1 MGARARGSGY
11 PPRLHFGSAR
21 GCYPPSLVTLRRS
34 LLRLA
39 PDHGARRNEK
49 DMKIALGTR
58 GSRLAL
64 AQAEIAK
71 QALLRSGLVEMVDL
85 RVIKTTGDQRL
96 DLRLDDSGKSF
107 DKGLFTKEL
116 EQALL
121 NGEIDLAV
129 HSLKDLP
136 TEAVENLIIDAVL
149 PREDPADILG
159 SKFPHALD
167 GLPKGSLIAT
177 SSPRLAQQVTH
188 LRPDVQLCAV
198 RGNVPTRLEKL
209 VRTQDWSG
217 IILARAGLR
226 RLNLMPEQ
234 ERLSFLNSDLF
245 VTDLREM
252 LPAAGQGAIALQC
265 RAKDTIVRSIL
276 SRVNDPVSWDCVRAE
291 PEFLRLIG
299 GGCIGRICVYA
310 NRIGDTIT
318 HTPTVF
324 HNAGKVRQA
333 SVTAPSKSPLDAA
346 KTLFREIYAEDR

>member
-1 MGARARGSGY
+1 
-11 PPRLHFGSAR
+11 
-21 GCYPPSLVTLRRS
+21 V
-34 LLRLA
+34 
-39 PDHGARRNEK
+39 
-49 DMKIALGTR
+49 KIALGTR

-71 QALLRSGLVEMVDL
+71 QALLSSGLVEAVDL

-149 PREDPADILG
+149 PREDPVDILV
-159 SKFPHALD
+159 SKFPHGLD
-167 GLPKGSLIAT
+167 GLPKGALIAT
-177 SSPRLAQQVTH
+177 SSPRRAQQITH
-188 LRPDVQLCAV
+188 LRSDLEVCAV

-217 IILARAGLR
+217 IILARAGMR
-226 RLNLMPEQ
+226 RLKLMPEQ
-234 ERLSFLNSDLF
+234 DRLSFLNSDLF

-265 RAKDTIVRSIL
+265 RASDTAVRSIL

-291 PEFLRLIG
+291 REFLRLVG
-299 GGCIGRICVYA
+299 GGCNVPIGVYA
-310 NRIGDTIT
+310 KAIGDTMTLAAI
-318 HTPTVF
+318 VF
-324 HNAGKVRQA
+324 EDVGKVRQA

>member
-1 MGARARGSGY
+1 
-11 PPRLHFGSAR
+11 
-21 GCYPPSLVTLRRS
+21 
-34 LLRLA
+34 
-39 PDHGARRNEK
+39 
-49 DMKIALGTR
+49 MKIALGTR

-71 QALLRSGLVEMVDL
+71 QALLSSGLVETVDL

-149 PREDPADILG
+149 PREDPVDILV
-159 SKFPHALD
+159 SKFPHGLD
-167 GLPKGSLIAT
+167 GLPKGALIAT
-177 SSPRLAQQVTH
+177 SSPRRAQQITH
-188 LRPDVQLCAV
+188 LRSDLQVCAV

-217 IILARAGLR
+217 IILARAGMR

-234 ERLSFLNSDLF
+234 DRLSFLNSDLF

-265 RAKDTIVRSIL
+265 RANDTAVRSIL

-291 PEFLRLIG
+291 REFLRLVG
-299 GGCIGRICVYA
+299 GGCNVPIGVYA
-310 NRIGDTIT
+310 KVIGETMTLAAI
-318 HTPTVF
+318 VF
-324 HNAGKVRQA
+324 EDAGKVRQA
-333 SVTAPSKSPLDAA
+333 SVTTPSKSPLDAA

>member
-1 MGARARGSGY
+1 
-11 PPRLHFGSAR
+11 
-21 GCYPPSLVTLRRS
+21 
-34 LLRLA
+34 
-39 PDHGARRNEK
+39 
-49 DMKIALGTR
+49 MKIALGTR
-58 GSRLAL
+58 GSQLAL

-71 QALLRSGLVEMVDL
+71 QALLSSGLVETVDL

-136 TEAVENLIIDAVL
+136 TEAVENLIVDAVL
-149 PREDPADILG
+149 PREDPVDILV
-159 SKFPHALD
+159 SKFPHGLD
-167 GLPKGSLIAT
+167 GLPKGALIAT
-177 SSPRLAQQVTH
+177 SSPRRAQQITH
-188 LRPDVQLCAV
+188 LRSDLQVCAV

-217 IILARAGLR
+217 IILARAGMR

-234 ERLSFLNSDLF
+234 DRLSFLNSDLF

-265 RAKDTIVRSIL
+265 RANDTVVRSIL

-291 PEFLRLIG
+291 REFLRLVG
-299 GGCIGRICVYA
+299 GGCNVPIGVYA
-310 NRIGDTIT
+310 KVIGDTMTLAAI
-318 HTPTVF
+318 VF
-324 HNAGKVRQA
+324 EEAGKVRQA
-333 SVTAPSKSPLDAA
+333 SVTTPSKSPLDAA

>member
-1 MGARARGSGY
+1 
-11 PPRLHFGSAR
+11 
-21 GCYPPSLVTLRRS
+21 
-34 LLRLA
+34 
-39 PDHGARRNEK
+39 
-49 DMKIALGTR
+49 MKIALGTR

-71 QALLRSGLVEMVDL
+71 QALLSSGLVETVDL

-149 PREDPADILG
+149 PREDPVDILV
-159 SKFPHALD
+159 SKFPHGLD
-167 GLPKGSLIAT
+167 GLPKGALIAT
-177 SSPRLAQQVTH
+177 SSPRRAQQITH
-188 LRPDVQLCAV
+188 LRSDLQVCAV

-217 IILARAGLR
+217 IILARAGMR

-234 ERLSFLNSDLF
+234 DRLSFLNSDLF

-265 RAKDTIVRSIL
+265 RANDTAVRSIL

-291 PEFLRLIG
+291 REFLRLVG
-299 GGCIGRICVYA
+299 GGCNVPIGVYA
-310 NRIGDTIT
+310 KVIGETMTLAAI
-318 HTPTVF
+318 VF
-324 HNAGKVRQA
+324 EDAGKVRQA
-333 SVTAPSKSPLDAA
+333 SVRAPSKSPLDAA